1 MWRWVWKIVKWIL
14 INLMWT
20 AMWAWVAQWFSKQEE
35 LLCGV
40 GYGKL
45 SNGLLLTG
53 FQQQFGAGLN
63 NGLVNNR

>member
-40 GYGKL
+40 SYGEL

-53 FQQQFGAGLN
+53 F
-63 NGLVNNR
+63 